1 MVTDFAKTG
10 AMTGAVIVLG
20 AALTAAPAIAGKKN
34 DTLNIAWDQPLD
46 IADAYFNTSREG
58 ILAARMIWDQL
69 IERDPDTFEYKA
81 GLATAWR
88 WIDDLT
94 LELDLRQGVTF
105 HNGQPF
111 NADDVVYTFNF
122 AVDPAN
128 KVLNMTNV
136 GWMKSTEK
144 IDPYKVRIHLKAP
157 FPAALEYLAGP
168 MPIYPHKYYAE
179 VGAQGMARKP
189 IGTGP
194 YLVESLEPG
203 KSIVFVKNANYW
215 EGSARGKPSI
225 GKVVQR
231 FIPEKTTQIASL
243 LSGDLD
249 LMWYVPPDQV
259 DSLKAVPGLTVS
271 AGETMRV
278 GYIYFDAAGRS
289 GDNPLKDVRVRRA
302 IAHAID
308 REQFTRTFFG
318 SEARVLA
325 APCFP
330 TQFGCYQE
338 GARYD
343 FNLAKAKALM
353 AEAGYPNGFDTEL
366 FAFRPRQWDDAL
378 AGYMRTIGVRARI
391 SMLQYPAFRD
401 KNHAGVTPI
410 SFGDW
415 GSYSIN
421 DASAI
426 LGNFFR
432 GSADDF
438 SGDKELAEW
447 VKEGDTNTDKEKRL
461 AAYRKAISRIMEQ
474 MYMLPTNSYS
484 IYYAYTSDLNFGSF
498 KDEIPRYYLYSWK

>member
-1 MVTDFAKTG
+1 M
-10 AMTGAVIVLG
+10 AMRLGKAGLIAVLSM
-20 AALTAAPAIAGKKN
+20 ALLASPAFAGKKN
-34 DTLNIAWDQPLD
+34 DTLTIAWDQPLD

-69 IERDPDTFEYKA
+69 IERRSRHLQYRA

-88 WIDDLT
+88 WVDELT
-94 LELDLRQGVTF
+94 IEFDLRQGVTF

-111 NADDVVYTFNF
+111 DADDVVYTFNF
-122 AVDPAN
+122 VVDPAN

-144 IDPYKVRIHLKAP
+144 IDQYKVRIHLKAP
-157 FPAALEYLAGP
+157 FPAALEYVAGP

-179 VGAQGMARKP
+179 AGPQGMARKP
-189 IGTGP
+189 VGTGP
-194 YLVESLEPG
+194 YAVESLEPG
-203 KSIVFVKNANYW
+203 KSIVFVKNTKYW
-215 EGSARGKPSI
+215 EGSAKGKPRI
-225 GKVVQR
+225 GKVVER

-259 DSLKAVPGLTVS
+259 DSIKTVPGLTVS

-289 GDNPLKDVRVRRA
+289 GDSPLKDARVRRA

-308 REQFTRTFFG
+308 RSQFTKTFFG
-318 SEARVLA
+318 TEARVLA

-330 TQFGCYQE
+330 TQFGCYQDAAKYE
-338 GARYD
+338 YSPE
-343 FNLAKAKALM
+343 KAKALL

-366 FAFRPRQWDDAL
+366 YAFRVRQWVDAL
-378 AGYMRTIGVRARI
+378 AGYMRAAGVRAKI
-391 SMLQYPAFRD
+391 NVLQYPAFRD
-401 KNHAGVTPI
+401 KNHAGVTPV

-438 SGDKELAEW
+438 SGDKELAKW
-447 VKEGDTNTDKEKRL
+447 VEEGDTSADKDKRL
-461 AAYRKAISRIMEQ
+461 AAYKQAITRIMDQ
-474 MYMLPTNSYS
+474 MYMLPMNSYS
-484 IYYAYTSDLNFGSF
+484 IYYAYTSDLDFKPY
-498 KDEIPRYYLYSWK
+498 KDEIPRYYLYGWK

>member
-1 MVTDFAKTG
+1 M
-10 AMTGAVIVLG
+10 AMRFGKAGLIAVLSM
-20 AALTAAPAIAGKKN
+20 ALLASPAFAGKKN
-34 DTLNIAWDQPLD
+34 DILTIAWDQPLD

-69 IERDPDTFEYKA
+69 IERDPDTFEYRA

-88 WIDDLT
+88 WVDELT
-94 LELDLRQGVTF
+94 LEFDLRQGVTF

-111 NADDVVYTFNF
+111 DADDVVYTFNF
-122 AVDPAN
+122 VVDPAN

-144 IDPYKVRIHLKAP
+144 IDQYKVRIRLKAP
-157 FPAALEYLAGP
+157 FPAALEYVAGP

-179 VGAQGMARKP
+179 AGPQGMARKP
-189 IGTGP
+189 VGTGP
-194 YLVESLEPG
+194 YAVERLGSG
-203 KSIVFVKNANYW
+203 KSIVFVKNTEYW
-215 EGSARGKPSI
+215 VGSAKGKPRI
-225 GKVVQR
+225 GKVVER

-259 DSLKAVPGLTVS
+259 DSIKTVPGLTVS

-289 GDNPLKDVRVRRA
+289 GDSPLKDVRVRRA

-308 REQFTRTFFG
+308 RSQFTKTFFG
-318 SEARVLA
+318 TEARVLA

-330 TQFGCYQE
+330 TQFGCYQDAAKYE
-338 GARYD
+338 YSPE
-343 FNLAKAKALM
+343 KAKALL

-366 FAFRPRQWDDAL
+366 YAFRVRQWVDAL
-378 AGYMRTIGVRARI
+378 AGYMRAAGVRAKI
-391 SMLQYPAFRD
+391 NVLQYPAFRD
-401 KNHAGVTPI
+401 KNHAGVTPA

-438 SGDKELAEW
+438 SGDKELAKW
-447 VKEGDTNTDKEKRL
+447 VEEGDTSADKDKRL
-461 AAYRKAISRIMEQ
+461 AAYKQAITRIMDQ
-474 MYMLPTNSYS
+474 MYMLPMNSYS
-484 IYYAYTSDLNFGSF
+484 IYYAYTSDLDFKPY
-498 KDEIPRYYLYSWK
+498 KDEIPRYYLYGWK